1 MAETLLVM
9 SKGKTGREAD
19 YLAWYESRHLHDV
32 AKVAGVVSGRLTRLV
47 DGATDERW
55 GVAAR
60 YDVSTS
66 VGEVLAGIGAVAN
79 TEQMP
84 LTDAI
89 DGGSVLMMACTPIRP
104 RQVGPNGPDRSDGL
118 LFIVLTNCTPGDDD
132 AFNAWYS
139 DRHIPDVIATPG
151 FIAAQRFTIAEETA
165 GKRSPWRYLSIY
177 EVAPESF
184 ADAMAELSRRSNTEL
199 MPLSETLA
207 SDVYA
212 QSFVTVATAA

>member
-9 SKGKTGREAD
+9 SKGQAGREAD
-19 YLAWYESRHLHDV
+19 YLAWYESRHLRDV
-32 AKVAGVVSGRLTRLV
+32 VAVPGVASGRLTRLV
-47 DGATDERW
+47 DGSSDDRW

-60 YDVSTS
+60 YDTSTS

-79 TEQMP
+79 TERMP

-89 DGGSVLMMACTPIRP
+89 DGDSVLMLGATPIRP
-104 RQVGPNGPDRSDGL
+104 RQVNPNVTDRSDGL
-118 LFIVLTNCTPGDDD
+118 LFIVLTNSTPGDDD

-139 DRHIPDVIATPG
+139 DQHIADVIAVPG
-151 FIAAQRFTIAEETA
+151 FIAAQRFTLATKTA
-165 GKRSPWRYLSIY
+165 GKASPWRYLAIY
-177 EVAPESF
+177 EIAPESF
-184 ADAMAELSRRSNTEL
+184 EAALAELARRSGTEL

-212 QSFVTVATAA
+212 QTFVTVATAP